1 MIFTFIPP
9 TFLTFMSKMSQEF
22 LEAEKSTKES
32 LAHEASE
39 ARELL
44 SEEKAL
50 VAVERGRLAEEVEAR
65 QRLEA
70 LLAAETRKEDEIVRF
85 VFVEPV
91 KNGNRRFGHIILGT
105 SVGRFFSSFK
115 SVMIFKNNIH
125 SVIF

>member
-1 MIFTFIPP
+1 MW
-9 TFLTFMSKMSQEF
+9 QEF

-50 VAVERGRLAEEVEAR
+50 VAVERGRLAEEVEVR

-70 LLAAETRKEDEIVRF
+70 LLAAETRKEDEIVSF
-85 VFVEPV
+85 SFCLAPV
-91 KNGNRRFGHIILGT
+91 KNCNRCFWDIVLGI
-105 SVGRFFSSFK
+105 SVGRSFSF
-115 SVMIFKNNIH
+115 
-125 SVIF
+125 